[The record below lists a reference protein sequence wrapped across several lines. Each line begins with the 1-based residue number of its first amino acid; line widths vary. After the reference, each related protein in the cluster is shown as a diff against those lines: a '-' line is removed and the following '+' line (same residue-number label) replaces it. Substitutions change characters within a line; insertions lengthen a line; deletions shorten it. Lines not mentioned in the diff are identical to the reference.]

1 MNKSMSLIPRPLL
14 DASTGGAKADG
25 LSGAGSLP
33 TSDDEHLPV
42 VPEQPLMLAAAQ
54 QETELV
60 TSYWLASPD
69 GTALPTPLAGQ
80 YLPISVEV
88 PGHGLLRRTYTISA
102 FEAGLYRLSIKR
114 ECLPDRPPGRV
125 SNHIHDNWTVGDL
138 ISAGVPQGHFVLD
151 GASSRPIVLLA
162 GGIGI
167 TPLLAMLR
175 ELAEREARRNV
186 VLVLAMRHQ
195 HDHPFQSEVADLACR
210 MPNLTVHVRYSER
223 LPGAVSDR
231 APDSHGLV
239 DEALLRDLVPSPN
252 VDVYLCGPAPFM
264 NAMDQILT
272 ALGVADERVRY
283 ESFGPATLE
292 SRSKQA
298 QVTRSGE
305 NAVVRFVKA
314 GIAAPFDPRALNLLE
329 FAEDLG
335 LNPPFSC
342 RSGRCGACTTRK
354 LSGAVRYDHVPA
366 AAIAKDEVLLCC
378 ALPDGPVSLEL

>member
-14 DASTGGAKADG
+14 DASIGGAKADS

-42 VPEQPLMLAAAQ
+42 VPERPLMLAAVQ
-54 QETELV
+54 QEAELV

-102 FEAGLYRLSIKR
+102 YEAGRYRLSIKR

-125 SNHIHDNWTVGDL
+125 SNHVHDNWAVGDL
-138 ISAGVPQGHFVLD
+138 ISAGIPQGHFVLD

-175 ELAEREARRNV
+175 DLAAREARRNV

-210 MPNLTVHVRYSER
+210 MPNLTVHARYSQR

-231 APDSHGLV
+231 ARDSHGLV
-239 DEALLRDLVPSPN
+239 DEALLLDLVPSPN
-252 VDVYLCGPAPFM
+252 VDVYLCGPATFM

-283 ESFGPATLE
+283 ESFGPATVE
-292 SRSKQA
+292 RRGQQA
-298 QVTRSGE
+298 PATSSGG
-305 NAVVRFVKA
+305 NAVVSFVKA
-314 GIAAPFDPRALNLLE
+314 GITAPFDPRALSLLE

-335 LNPPFSC
+335 LNPSFNC
-342 RSGRCGACTTRK
+342 RSGRCGACATRK
-354 LSGAVRYDHVPA
+354 LSGAVRYESVPA